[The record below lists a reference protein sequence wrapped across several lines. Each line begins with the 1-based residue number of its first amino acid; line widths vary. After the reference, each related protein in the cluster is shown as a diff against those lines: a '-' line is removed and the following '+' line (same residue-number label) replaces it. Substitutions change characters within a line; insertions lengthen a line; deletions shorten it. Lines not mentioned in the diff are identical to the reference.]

1 MEQASVNLPKRCVGL
16 DLGDRSSAYCLIDE
30 QGKILREDS
39 VETSHQGLCR
49 VFESMPQTR
58 IVMEATRNTHWVRKL
73 LKSLGHEVIVA
84 NPRRLDLITKSSRK
98 TDRNDARMLA
108 RLGRL
113 DVELL
118 SPVFERSD
126 ESMQARLF
134 LRARSQLVRTRT
146 KLVNQV
152 RGSVKPFGH
161 CLPSGSTE
169 NFHVRAKDAI
179 PEPLRA
185 ALLPLLDI
193 LGKLKKTIDHYEKE
207 IERLS
212 QEHPQT
218 AVLRQIHGV
227 GPLVS
232 LAYVLSI
239 EDPKRFKQGR
249 SVGAYLGL
257 TPGSRQSGTSNPKL
271 RITKEGD
278 ADLRSLL
285 VTAAMHTLRRSAPDT
300 DLKRYGRRIA
310 ASGTPRDK
318 GRARVAVARKL
329 AVLMHRLWL
338 TGEVYRPLRRD
349 LAAV

>member
-1 MEQASVNLPKRCVGL
+1 MEQASVNPPKRCVGL

-30 QGKILREDS
+30 GKILREGS
-39 VETSHQGLCR
+39 VETSHQGLCQM
-49 VFESMPQTR
+49 FESLPPIR

-73 LKSLGHEVIVA
+73 LKALGHEVIVA

-113 DVELL
+113 DVDLL
-118 SPVFERSD
+118 SPVYERSD
-126 ESMQARLF
+126 ESLQARLF
-134 LRARSQLVRTRT
+134 VRSRAQLVRMRT

-152 RGSVKPFGH
+152 RGSVKIFGH
-161 CLPSGSTE
+161 AMPSCSTP
-169 NFHVRAKDAI
+169 NFHVRARAAI

-185 ALLPLLDI
+185 ALLPLLDV
-193 LGKLKKTIDHYEKE
+193 LAKLKETIAHYEDE

-218 AVLRQIHGV
+218 AILRQIHGV
-227 GPLVS
+227 GPLAALTFV
-232 LAYVLSI
+232 LAI
-239 EDPKRFKQGR
+239 EDPKRFQQGR

-257 TPGSRQSGTSNPKL
+257 TPSSRQSGASDPKL

-285 VTAAMHTLRRSAPDT
+285 VTAAMHILRRSAPDT

-338 TGEVYRPLRRD
+338 TGEVYQPLRSGT
-349 LAAV
+349 AAV